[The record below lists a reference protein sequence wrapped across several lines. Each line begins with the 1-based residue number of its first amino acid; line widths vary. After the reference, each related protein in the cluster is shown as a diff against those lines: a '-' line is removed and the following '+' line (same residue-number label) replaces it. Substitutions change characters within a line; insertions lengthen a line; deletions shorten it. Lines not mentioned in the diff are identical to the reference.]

1 MIFSDDDLKRL
12 KDKIDQPGY
21 ERHTKQY
28 KTLIARLE
36 AAEYLIS
43 VSPKSGRDITSYW
56 DAFDA
61 WRKVSGKSK

>member
-36 AAEYLIS
+36 AAEKLIS
-43 VSPKSGRDITSYW
+43 KMDGYLPRKECE
-56 DAFDA
+56 A